1 MCNQHQRDRRAQHQW
16 SCCKHRVCTEQSQPR
31 QPFSRAAVQR
41 AAQLNGLSCKL
52 SFRGKFAVTEQ
63 QDLELPEQMPHL
75 SFASVAPV
83 KHRGPSLCD
92 GVNPFC
98 LIGSVSKNS
107 ALGEELASQHSR
119 LIGVG
124 TSMLIFTTWVPGP

>member
-1 MCNQHQRDRRAQHQW
+1 MCNQHQRDQRAQHQW
-16 SCCKHRVCTEQSQPR
+16 SCCKQRVCTEQSQPR

-63 QDLELPEQMPHL
+63 QDSELPEQMPHL

-92 GVNPFC
+92 R
-98 LIGSVSKNS
+98 
-107 ALGEELASQHSR
+107 GESLLFDR
-119 LIGVG
+119 FYV
-124 TSMLIFTTWVPGP
+124 